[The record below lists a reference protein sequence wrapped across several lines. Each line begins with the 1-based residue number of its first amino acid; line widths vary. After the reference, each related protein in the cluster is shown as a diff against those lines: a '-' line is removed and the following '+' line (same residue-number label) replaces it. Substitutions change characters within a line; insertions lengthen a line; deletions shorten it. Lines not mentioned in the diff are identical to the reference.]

1 MVRLFGK
8 VVEFRGKGVLVNEV
22 DPRGRPSVSQTPLC
36 FLTVEVMRLVSLLIL
51 QPCLPINDGLNLLKL

>member
-36 FLTVEVMRLVSLLIL
+36 FLTVEVI
-51 QPCLPINDGLNLLKL
+51 